1 MREPEITPTEVTDA
15 FNNWL
20 ERKNL
25 LESPPRLN
33 WDGLNRC
40 YFFWHGNVYHGV
52 ELDGHIHT

>member
-1 MREPEITPTEVTDA
+1 MKEPEITPEEVTSA
-15 FNNWL
+15 FASWL
-20 ERKNL
+20 KKKQVKD
-25 LESPPRLN
+25 PPRLN